1 MFKRWPRSVFV
12 CMENAFF
19 FFKLLYIGRQAG
31 LISLYQ
37 CGGNKRSLNLGEM
50 TKVLKIHGA
59 GVWMKLASSLFPEFL
74 SLPLSLGIKGG
85 L

>member
-1 MFKRWPRSVFV
+1 MGKFLSYKECLRGGPGVSLFAWK
-12 CMENAFF
+12 MLFF

-59 GVWMKLASSLFPEFL
+59 GV
-74 SLPLSLGIKGG
+74 
-85 L
+85 